1 MPRCFGW
8 SAATA
13 APSGSRLDV
22 GSILRDNPVFLRE
35 ARWWYR
41 LHWLRR
47 SKSAAWT
54 AAMIA
59 AIFVWFYV
67 RGLWAVWQGDAAQ
80 FRPVWFWLIR
90 FLLILIVLLG
100 PALAS
105 TAIMK
110 EREQRTWETL
120 ALTRLTAREI
130 FLGKWLASLTPLCLL
145 ILATTPLLMV
155 AYATFGTSFSGM
167 LAVLVFF
174 PVTAAAYT
182 MLGLLCSFLAQK
194 ASVARMSALTAAIG
208 LCFGLLIVDGL
219 FRQLLVPEMS
229 GYGSWQIL
237 SLYSNYRS
245 GYGYDYGY
253 FGFPSVTWF
262 SPFFVLSVLSGWAES
277 RETLGGYPAYS
288 FDEKDV
294 WSREPSSV
302 LLVYSLSL
310 IVAIGVCLYYMLTRY
325 RRDVRGGRPLGEP
338 IT

>member
-1 MPRCFGW
+1 M
-8 SAATA
+8 AN
-13 APSGSRLDV
+13 V
-22 GSILRDNPVFLRE
+22 LRDNPVFLRE

-41 LHWLRR
+41 LRWLRR

-54 AAMIA
+54 AGVIA

-67 RGLWAVWQGDAAQ
+67 RGLWAVWHGDEAQ
-80 FRPVWFWLIR
+80 FRPVWYWLIR

-145 ILATTPLLMV
+145 ILVTTPLLMV

-167 LAVLVFF
+167 LAVLFFF

-182 MLGLLCSFLAQK
+182 MLGLLCSFLARK

-208 LCFGLLIVDGL
+208 LCFGLFIVDGL
-219 FRQLLVPEMS
+219 FRQFVPDMG
-229 GYGSWQIL
+229 GYS
-237 SLYSNYRS
+237 SLQSSLFGDFNYSYPHDF
-245 GYGYDYGY
+245 GYY
-253 FGFPSVTWF
+253 GFPAITWF
-262 SPFFVLSVLSGWAES
+262 SPFFVLSVLSGWAEA
-277 RETLGGYPAYS
+277 RDMGYNPYTQE
-288 FDEKDV
+288 DYDV
-294 WSREPSSV
+294 WSAYPSSV

-325 RRDVRGGRPLGEP
+325 RRDVRGGRPLGET
-338 IT
+338 IS